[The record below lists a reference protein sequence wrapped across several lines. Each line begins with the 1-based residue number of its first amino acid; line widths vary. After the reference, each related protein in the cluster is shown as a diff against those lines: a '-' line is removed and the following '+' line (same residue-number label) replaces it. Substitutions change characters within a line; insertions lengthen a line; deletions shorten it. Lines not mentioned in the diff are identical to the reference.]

1 MEDPIEVAEA
11 PFQEVKRDVDFLG
24 QMPGDPQFV
33 SRRSIEVGPVDG
45 GTFCIHIGAVDDRID
60 EVTDLPTGA
69 VHFLTDAAHATWLT
83 FQHAAAF
90 IQYGERLPLLEVDD
104 EALHPGFDDGQGAV
118 HPSVGGKR
126 SIVVGRLEACS
137 STVHRHEGLTQGG
150 QVLFSRL
157 GTTGGQ
163 AEEQKW
169 PAAQHHAMRSKPV

>member
-11 PFQEVKRDVDFLG
+11 PFQEVERDVDFLG
-24 QMPGDPQFV
+24 QMPSDAQFV
-33 SRRSIEVGPVDG
+33 SRRPIEVGAVDG
-45 GTFCIHIGAVDDRID
+45 GTFRIHFGTVDNRID

-69 VHFLTDAAHATWLT
+69 VQFLTDAAHATRLAL
-83 FQHAAAF
+83 QHAAAF
-90 IQYGERLPLLEVDD
+90 IQHGEGPPLLEVDD
-104 EALHPGFDDGQGAV
+104 EVLHPGFDDGQGAV

-126 SIVVGRLEACS
+126 SIVVGRLEARS
-137 STVHRHEGLTQGG
+137 STVHRHQGLTQGG

-163 AEEQKW
+163 DEEQKG